1 MLASHSK
8 AFNPPGGLNIL
19 VIYYANILAK
29 LVLVFGGFGRSTY
42 MLVGGMYWMYE
53 QIKWSQKFC
62 GHQPTYYLQVNALLV
77 A

>member
-42 MLVGGMYWMYE
+42 MLVGGMY
-53 QIKWSQKFC
+53 
-62 GHQPTYYLQVNALLV
+62 
-77 A
+77 